1 MPESYIGPIFQQAK
15 AANSYMEALFLQF
28 ENLMLE

>member
-15 AANSYMEALFLQF
+15 AANSYMGPYSRIGRAGVVH
-28 ENLMLE
+28 